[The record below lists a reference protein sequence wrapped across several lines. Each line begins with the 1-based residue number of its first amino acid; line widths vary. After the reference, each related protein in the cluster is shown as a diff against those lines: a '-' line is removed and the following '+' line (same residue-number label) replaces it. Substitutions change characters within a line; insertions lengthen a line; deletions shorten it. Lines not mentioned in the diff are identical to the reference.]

1 MTDRSTAAAP
11 DTLGTPGAPAADEP
25 GPVGAVVRRG
35 PAVTA
40 PVPEGDPATADR
52 ADAGRTADDSAA
64 GGGAVPLLVPADGE
78 SPATI
83 HADLRRRHGRVA
95 PVVAEDG
102 GTAWLVLGYAEVGY
116 VTAHEELFVRD
127 TSRPGPWPE
136 AAEGTGPAPVAP
148 GRGPGRPGPSA
159 ARALAAVDQFELA
172 EGCRGVAR
180 RLVDGFAGSGRAELM
195 SAYVRA
201 VSLRAAVLM
210 CGLPPDAGAFEGLVG
225 DLQTALAEDG
235 PAGCGP
241 AGTDAVRD
249 GTHVDRS
256 ARGGGDELRRSAYV
270 RAGERLRRLVAAR
283 RSEPRPD
290 VISRLLADPAAPDD
304 GAVVREVLGL
314 VAAAHRPTADW
325 IGNALRLLLTDE
337 RFARDVSGGRLSVG
351 QALNEVL
358 WLDTPAQ
365 TVGGRRAVRDTQ
377 LGGHRVRAGD
387 RVLLSLAAANT
398 DPQIWPGG
406 RPGGE
411 NAAHLSF
418 GGGGRRCPYPAPLL
432 AESIARTAVET
443 LLERL
448 PDTVLAVDP
457 ERLAWRPSVRER
469 GLVALPVRFTPVV
482 R

>member
-1 MTDRSTAAAP
+1 GFTA
-11 DTLGTPGAPAADEP
+11 G
-25 GPVGAVVRRG
+25 G
-35 PAVTA
+35 PAQL
-40 PVPEGDPATADR
+40 R
-52 ADAGRTADDSAA
+52 A
-64 GGGAVPLLVPADGE
+64 PADGE
-78 SPATI
+78 SPAGI

-95 PVVAEDG
+95 PVVTDDG
-102 GTAWLVLGYAEVGY
+102 GSAWLVLGYAEVSY
-116 VTAHEELFVRD
+116 VTAHDDLFVRD
-127 TSRPGPWPE
+127 TRHRGPWPRARE
-136 AAEGTGPAPVAP
+136 TGPGPAEPATVPTVPTGPTGAPPSP
-148 GRGPGRPGPSA
+148 GPGPHGRPGPST

-172 EGCRGVAR
+172 EVCRGVAR

-195 SAYVRA
+195 SAYARA

-210 CGLPPDAGAFEGLVG
+210 CGLPPDADAFDGLVG
-225 DLQTALAEDG
+225 DLRTALAEDG
-235 PAGCGP
+235 TGRD
-241 AGTDAVRD
+241 AGTGREA
-249 GTHVDRS
+249 GET
-256 ARGGGDELRRSAYV
+256 RRLAAYV

-283 RSEPRPD
+283 RSAPRPD
-290 VISRLLADPAAPDD
+290 VVSRLLADPVAPTDD
-304 GAVVREVLGL
+304 EVVREILAL

-365 TVGGRRAVRDTQ
+365 NAGGRRAVRDTQ
-377 LGGHRVRAGD
+377 LGGRRIRAGD

-398 DPQIWPGG
+398 DPQIWPGE
-406 RPGGE
+406 RPGGGE

-418 GGGGRRCPYPAPLL
+418 GGGAHRCPYPAPLL
-432 AESIARTAVET
+432 AEVIARTAVET

-457 ERLAWRPSVRER
+457 ERLVWRPSIRER